1 MYTPSSPLLAKISPQ
16 AACRPPAGKQRVC
29 EAGGS
34 VAGQALGTRGPRA
47 RVPPGSGQTSDTS
60 PQGGWAVSRPP
71 RASAGRWLPARLV
84 LGAAFAISHISCR
97 GARVTESLSAYS
109 FCPAERTRGIYDGR
123 CWRNPIGGA
132 AQKTTPSA
140 RPTSRHPVM
149 MQKVR
154 KGAVTHHLQLV
165 SLADTALELFI
176 EKYNFV
182 SNKRK
187 QLAIIV
193 LS

>member
-1 MYTPSSPLLAKISPQ
+1 
-16 AACRPPAGKQRVC
+16 
-29 EAGGS
+29 
-34 VAGQALGTRGPRA
+34 
-47 RVPPGSGQTSDTS
+47 
-60 PQGGWAVSRPP
+60 
-71 RASAGRWLPARLV
+71 
-84 LGAAFAISHISCR
+84 
-97 GARVTESLSAYS
+97 
-109 FCPAERTRGIYDGR
+109 
-123 CWRNPIGGA
+123 
-132 AQKTTPSA
+132 
-140 RPTSRHPVM
+140 M

-165 SLADTALELFI
+165 SLADTALELFT